1 MKEITVGNENGNIKL
16 VAFLRHNFPHMPVSA
31 IYKAIR
37 KKDVKING
45 RRAKEDYTV
54 LPGDLVQVYIPD
66 NILYGIPRDYLIPGN
81 SFPGKGSAG
90 PGLAFPPS
98 RGFSIVYE
106 DSNIMII
113 NKEQGIPVHPDRQQK
128 ALTVID
134 SVKNY
139 LEQKGRYDGS
149 GSSFAPSL
157 CHRLDRNTGGLVI
170 IAKNYPSLKT
180 ILNKLKAKEIKRY
193 YQCLVAGK
201 MEEDEK
207 ELRAF
212 LEKVSNQSRVF
223 IHGEKKPGAVE
234 VITKYRVLSYKDDI
248 SKLEIELVTGRT
260 HQIRAHLAYI
270 GHPVIGD
277 RKYGLTSLNRKM
289 KVKRQALWAYK
300 IVFDFKKD
308 GHPLQ
313 YLDGKSFEIEP
324 EWEVEGWK

>member
-1 MKEITVGNENGNIKL
+1 LKEITVGNENGNIKL

-223 IHGEKKPGAVE
+223 IHGEKNLVLLKLLQNTGCFRTRMISANLKLNLLQGAP
-234 VITKYRVLSYKDDI
+234 
-248 SKLEIELVTGRT
+248 
-260 HQIRAHLAYI
+260 IR
-270 GHPVIGD
+270 
-277 RKYGLTSLNRKM
+277 
-289 KVKRQALWAYK
+289 
-300 IVFDFKKD
+300 
-308 GHPLQ
+308 
-313 YLDGKSFEIEP
+313 
-324 EWEVEGWK
+324 